1 MDTAAPSASTPA
13 PVSVSPLRW
22 LAGTVPTVVVL
33 AILGGA
39 AYRGHTTG
47 WNFTRKSGDAVQ
59 ARTEEDAARPAVRF
73 LPGDSTAEELPLPGR
88 RARIEFGPAGQ
99 VDAAAIGITPAW
111 RTALTEQVTA
121 AGEVQFD
128 PSLVA
133 KLSPRAGGV
142 AWRVHKAAGDTV
154 RAGDVL
160 AHIESAEVGRAK
172 AEFQQALVQTRLRE
186 KTRDDLVSAKAAK
199 SPAELREAEAAL
211 KESAVRVIAAAQAL
225 TNLGLPVKPEDYRG
239 LAPAE
244 AARRMRHLGA
254 DDAGGTDT
262 ASASSNLLPLRA
274 PFAGVVLSADVV
286 AGEVVEAGKVL
297 FVVVDPSRVWVTLNL
312 GPEDAGRVTVGLKVF
327 FRPDGSPRE
336 HPASVVWIGPAAD
349 ETTRT
354 LPVRAA
360 AENNAGALRASSLGR
375 GKVVL
380 REEPAA
386 LVVPHAA
393 VHTFQGR
400 ALVFVRDPDFL
411 KPTGP
416 KAFHARVVKTGGR
429 DDRHAEILAGLAAG
443 DIVATTGSAA
453 LLEELETAAR

>member
-1 MDTAAPSASTPA
+1 MDTATPSARNSA

-22 LAGTVPTVVVL
+22 LVGAVPNVVVL

-39 AYRGHTTG
+39 AYWGHATG
-47 WNFTRKSGDAVQ
+47 WNFAPKSRDAEL
-59 ARTEEDAARPAVRF
+59 APAEEDAAGPAVRF
-73 LPGDSTAEELPLPGR
+73 LPTDSTAEELPLPGR

-99 VDAAAIGITPAW
+99 VEASTFGITPAW
-111 RTALTEQVTA
+111 RTAMTEQVSA

-128 PSLVA
+128 PSRVA

-142 AWRVHKAAGDTV
+142 TWRVHKAAGDAV

-160 AHIESAEVGRAK
+160 ALIESPEVGRVK
-172 AEFQQALVQTRLRE
+172 AEFQHALVQARLRE

-199 SPAELREAEAAL
+199 SPAELREAEAAF

-244 AARRMRHLGA
+244 AARRMRDLGTENV
-254 DDAGGTDT
+254 GGTEAT
-262 ASASSNLLPLRA
+262 NAATNLLPLRA
-274 PFAGVVLSADVV
+274 PFPGVVLSADTV

-312 GPEDAGRVTVGLKVF
+312 GPEEARGVKVGQKVF

-336 HPASVVWIGPAAD
+336 HPASVVWIGPAVD
-349 ETTRT
+349 EATRT

-375 GKVVL
+375 GRVVL

-386 LVVPHAA
+386 LVVPHGA

-411 KPTGP
+411 KPAGP

-429 DDRHAEILAGLAAG
+429 DDRHSEILAGLAAG

-453 LLEELETAAR
+453 FLEELEKAAR